1 MIKLMINDNI
11 HELEI
16 EPHEILA
23 DVLQKKLGL
32 TGVRLSCGKGECG
45 ACTILMDGKPVLA
58 CMMLA
63 MQAEGKEIL
72 TIEGLGTYDRLHPI
86 QEAFVEEHGFQCGF
100 CTPGV
105 ILSTKNL
112 LETKP
117 ESNASEIAM
126 SLGGHICRCG
136 AYPKI
141 IKSVQK
147 AAEKMENSG
156 DCKKTR

>member
-1 MIKLMINDNI
+1 MIKLKLMINDNI

-32 TGVRLSCGKGECG
+32 IGVRVSCGEGECG

-63 MQAEGKEIL
+63 MQAEDKEIL
-72 TIEGLGTYDRLHPI
+72 TIEGLGTYENLHPI

-112 LETKP
+112 LETNP
-117 ESNASEIAM
+117 NSSPSEIAM
-126 SLGGHICRCG
+126 SLSGHICRRG

-147 AAEKMENSG
+147 AAEKMEGNHG
-156 DCKKTR
+156 EK

>member
-1 MIKLMINDNI
+1 MIKLKLMINDNI

-23 DVLQKKLGL
+23 DVLKKRLGL
-32 TGVRLSCGKGECG
+32 IGVRVSCGEGECG

-72 TIEGLGTYDRLHPI
+72 TIEGLGTYDNLHPI

-105 ILSTKNL
+105 ILSTKSL
-112 LETKP
+112 LEIKP
-117 ESNASEIAM
+117 KSNASEIAM
-126 SLGGHICRCG
+126 SLSGHICRCG

-147 AAEKMENSG
+147 AAEKLENHHG
-156 DCKKTR
+156 EK

>member
-1 MIKLMINDNI
+1 MIKLKLMINDHI
-11 HELEI
+11 HELAI

-23 DVLQKKLGL
+23 DVLNKRLGFI
-32 TGVRLSCGKGECG
+32 GVRVSCGEGECG

-63 MQAEGKEIL
+63 MQAEDKEIL
-72 TIEGLGTYDRLHPI
+72 TIEGLGTYDNLHPI

-112 LETKP
+112 LETNP
-117 ESNASEIAM
+117 NSSPSEIAM
-126 SLGGHICRCG
+126 SLSGHICRCG

-147 AAEKMENSG
+147 AAQKMEDNHG
-156 DCKKTR
+156 EK

>member
-1 MIKLMINDNI
+1 MIKLKLMINDHI
-11 HELEI
+11 HELAI

-23 DVLQKKLGL
+23 DVLNKRLGFI
-32 TGVRLSCGKGECG
+32 GVRVSCGEGECG

-63 MQAEGKEIL
+63 MQAEDKEIL
-72 TIEGLGTYDRLHPI
+72 TIEGLGTYENLHPI

-112 LETKP
+112 LETNP
-117 ESNASEIAM
+117 NSSPSEIAM
-126 SLGGHICRCG
+126 SLSGHICRCG

-147 AAEKMENSG
+147 AAEKMEDNHG
-156 DCKKTR
+156 EK

>member
-1 MIKLMINDNI
+1 MIKLKLMINDHI
-11 HELEI
+11 HELAI

-23 DVLQKKLGL
+23 DVLNKRLGFI
-32 TGVRLSCGKGECG
+32 GVRVSCGEGECG

-72 TIEGLGTYDRLHPI
+72 TIEGLGTYDNLHPI

-112 LETKP
+112 LETNP
-117 ESNASEIAM
+117 NSSPSEIAM
-126 SLGGHICRCG
+126 SLSGHICRCG

-147 AAEKMENSG
+147 AAQKMEDNHG
-156 DCKKTR
+156 EK

>member
-1 MIKLMINDNI
+1 MINLIINGNK

-16 EPHEILA
+16 EPHDVLS

-45 ACTILMDGKPVLA
+45 ACTILMDGKPVLS
-58 CMMLA
+58 CMILA

-72 TIEGLGTYDRLHPI
+72 TIEGVGTYDDLHPI

-105 ILSTKNL
+105 ILSSKHL
-112 LETKP
+112 LETQP
-117 ESNASEIAM
+117 NSSSSEIAR
-126 SLGGHICRCG
+126 SLSGHICRCG

-147 AAEKMENSG
+147 AAEKLEGSHG
-156 DCKKTR
+156 K